1 MSKRIHFIGICG
13 VAMSAL
19 AVAFHKEGWEVSGS
33 DVGFFPPISDYLKD
47 NNISFYPGWH
57 PEKMTASGDPDIVVV
72 GNVASSTNP
81 EFIYARKNN
90 LNYKSYPEVIA
101 EYVVQNNSA
110 VCAGTYGKTS
120 STALLTL
127 ILEKAGINPSYM
139 FGGLSLNLPVSA
151 KLKDA
156 TILSVAHTSLPRPP
170 SLCSGV
176 AGGPSSQEGITKRND
191 GWSVLEGDEYKTAR
205 WDSRPKFKLY
215 SPTHLLLTS
224 VSWDHADIYP
234 TEETYLQ
241 AFRDL
246 VGMISA
252 NGLIVACVDDLKIK
266 NVLTDNTN
274 HAKIVTYG
282 KDTSADYCYSQVK
295 QTPAGISFI
304 IHHKGMAHSIIA
316 SVLGEHMAE
325 NICGVF
331 AMAKEI
337 NIDEKIILNT
347 IAEFKGIKRRLEK
360 RSEGKIT
367 IFDDL
372 GHSPTKASA
381 TLKTL
386 RAIYPASKIIAIFEP
401 NTGNRKSQSAPSYAN
416 AFGNADEV
424 IIPLLTKIKVD
435 PEDVDPPFDGE
446 KLMEVI
452 SQTHKNTL
460 FISDDKKLIEY
471 IIKNKRSPYG
481 GSPAGRED
489 VVVFL
494 GSHGFRGMI
503 EELVKGNRS

>member
-1 MSKRIHFIGICG
+1 MTKRIHFIGICG

-19 AVAFHKEGWEVSGS
+19 AAAFHKEGWEVSGS

-57 PEKMTASGDPDIVVV
+57 PEKMVESGDPDIVVV
-72 GNVASSTNP
+72 GNVASSTNA
-81 EFIYARKNN
+81 EFIFARKNN

-101 EYVVQNNSA
+101 QYVVQNNSA

-120 STALLTL
+120 SAALLTL

-151 KLKDA
+151 KINSTENK
-156 TILSVAHTSLPRPP
+156 
-170 SLCSGV
+170 
-176 AGGPSSQEGITKRND
+176 N

-224 VSWDHADIYP
+224 VSWDHADLYP

-246 VGMISA
+246 VGMIPA
-252 NGLIVACVDDLKIK
+252 KGLIVACIDDLKIK
-266 NVLTDNTN
+266 NVLTNN
-274 HAKIVTYG
+274 INGAKVVTYG
-282 KDTSADYCYSQVK
+282 KDPSADYSYLQAA
-295 QTPAGISFI
+295 QTSVGISFVI
-304 IHHKGMAHSIIA
+304 KHNDTEFNINTP
-316 SVLGEHMAE
+316 VLGEHMAE

-331 AMAKEI
+331 AIAKEM
-337 NIDEKIILNT
+337 NVDEKLILDT
-347 IAEFKGIKRRLEK
+347 ITEFKGIKRRLEK

-372 GHSPTKASA
+372 GHSPAKAAA

-386 RAIYPASKIIAIFEP
+386 RAIYPTNKITAIFEP

-416 AFGNADEV
+416 AFKDADEV
-424 IIPLLTKIKVD
+424 IIPLLTKIKTD
-435 PEDVDPPFDGE
+435 AKDIDPPFDGQ
-446 KLMEVI
+446 KLAEII
-452 SQTHKNTL
+452 SQTHKNAS
-460 FISDDKKLIEY
+460 FIPDDQKLIEY
-471 IIKNKRSPYG
+471 IKNNTKK
-481 GSPAGRED
+481 ED

-503 EELVKGNRS
+503 EELVKGN